1 MLTQALLH
9 CLYLTKVETHDGAN
23 YQLMLHL
30 PKKLSSLSANEK
42 ISQLLPELE
51 SGWSPLVGL
60 NWKPKISLFCVKNS
74 KMKLKW
80 VLK

>member
-9 CLYLTKVETHDGAN
+9 CSYLTKVETHDGTN

-30 PKKLSSLSANEK
+30 PKKLSLLSANEK

-51 SGWSPLVGL
+51 SGWSHLVDL
-60 NWKPKISLFCVKNS
+60 NWKPKISLFSVS
-74 KMKLKW
+74 KTQRW
-80 VLK
+80 SSSEI